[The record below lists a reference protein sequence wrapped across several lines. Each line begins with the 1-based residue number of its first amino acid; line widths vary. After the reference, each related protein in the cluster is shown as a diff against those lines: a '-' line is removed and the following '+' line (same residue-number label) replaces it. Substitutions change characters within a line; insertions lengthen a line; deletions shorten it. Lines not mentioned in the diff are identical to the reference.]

1 MEKFQKIS
9 SRIIIILALLWIL
22 AVSMGQLSVGQS
34 YMGIGAAQCLYRHPK
49 HYFAQ
54 LGAAYRK
61 NAA

>member
-34 YMGIGAAQCLYRHPK
+34 
-49 HYFAQ
+49 
-54 LGAAYRK
+54 
-61 NAA
+61 